1 MRPVL
6 HGDVVTV
13 ARHLLTLPECLR
25 EMVVR
30 KLIFRA
36 SVADAF
42 RRRTGKNHCLWGD
55 GTLEAVAAQHP
66 LAAEPFLHDPDYC
79 NCMAT
84 VFSELLMWSAGRLAA
99 GRGQ

>member
-13 ARHLLTLPECLR
+13 ARHLLTVPECLR

-36 SVADAF
+36 SVADGF
-42 RRRTGKNHCLWGD
+42 RRRTGKKHRLWGD
-55 GTLEAVAAQHP
+55 GTLEAVAVQHP

-84 VFSELLMWSAGRLAA
+84 VFAKLLAWSTRRLAA
-99 GRGQ
+99 GPG